1 MEFLFDKRLLRMFLF
16 MLFIIE
22 YLRKRQ
28 FLISKQKILED
39 LYQKD
44 MDSIMFQH

>member
-22 YLRKRQ
+22 YL
-28 FLISKQKILED
+28 IVED
-39 LYQKD
+39 N
-44 MDSIMFQH
+44 F